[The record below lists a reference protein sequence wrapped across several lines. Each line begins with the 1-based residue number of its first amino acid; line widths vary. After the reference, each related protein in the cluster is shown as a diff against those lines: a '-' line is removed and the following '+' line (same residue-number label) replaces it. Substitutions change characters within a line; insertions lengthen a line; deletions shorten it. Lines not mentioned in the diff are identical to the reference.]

1 MPSTAGG
8 GGGVGEAAARCE
20 KGAGY
25 RYEGTNRYHRGR
37 VLAQLREDASAS
49 DEEIDLRD
57 LGRRV
62 CEGFT
67 DEDVPW
73 LYGVVESLRND
84 GLATV
89 AEERPP
95 TAPTTPRA
103 GRRASSYRR

>member
-1 MPSTAGG
+1 
-8 GGGVGEAAARCE
+8 VGEALVRLPRAARKE
-20 KGAGY
+20 PGY
-25 RYEGTNRYHRGR
+25 RYEGTNRYYRGR

-73 LYGVVESLRND
+73 LYGVVESLRKD
-84 GLATV
+84 GLAAV
-89 AEERPP
+89 PEER
-95 TAPTTPRA
+95 AAYGSDDAESGEARVKL
-103 GRRASSYRR
+103 R

>member
-1 MPSTAGG
+1 
-8 GGGVGEAAARCE
+8 VGEALVRLPRAARKE
-20 KGAGY
+20 PGY

-67 DEDVPW
+67 DDDVPW
-73 LYGVVESLRND
+73 LYGVVESLRKRTRRC
-84 GLATV
+84 GRGACRLRLRRRRERGGTRQATV
-89 AEERPP
+89 GE
-95 TAPTTPRA
+95 
-103 GRRASSYRR
+103 